1 MKTRA
6 LKLWWE
12 RGCPLAKLVDM
23 VQDLGDEGN
32 YDGCVII
39 ATQGRNIA
47 LMTTA
52 GEPFPQRNQEEWR
65 MNMYTL
71 LSAPL
76 PSLAF
81 PPEVK
86 KTGQP

>member
-1 MKTRA
+1 MRV
-6 LKLWWE
+6 LKLFLE
-12 RGCPLAKLVDM
+12 RRCPLAKLIDM
-23 VQDLGDEGN
+23 VRDLGDKGD

-39 ATQGRNIA
+39 ATKGRNIA

-52 GEPFPQRNQEEWR
+52 GEPFPQRSQDEWR

-81 PPEVK
+81 PAEAK
-86 KTGQP
+86 KTGES

>member
-1 MKTRA
+1 MRA
-6 LKLWWE
+6 LKLFLE
-12 RGCPLAKLVDM
+12 RRCPLAKLIDM
-23 VQDLGDEGN
+23 VRDLGHEGD

-39 ATQGRNIA
+39 ATKGRNIA

-52 GEPFPQRNQEEWR
+52 GEPFPQRSQDEWR

-81 PPEVK
+81 PAEAK
-86 KTGQP
+86 NTGKS